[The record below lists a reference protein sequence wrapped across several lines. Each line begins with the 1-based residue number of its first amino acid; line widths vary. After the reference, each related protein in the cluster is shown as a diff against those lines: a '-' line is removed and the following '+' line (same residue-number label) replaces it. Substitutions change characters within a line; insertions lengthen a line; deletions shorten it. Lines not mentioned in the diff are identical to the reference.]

1 MRAHPA
7 TKLHSRGFAGNVVQV
22 NLTSTHNP
30 RGFNA
35 KCFRGVRSARRKFLH
50 CFPEG
55 FTDETYLAWERNYKW
70 EAHRRWTHVL
80 NQREMERLLAQR
92 AYSELARRAIQIES
106 RTNLLFS
113 VEKMALRDAVRTPA
127 GARRFATGLR
137 DFLFE
142 RESAAL
148 KFNRWRGNRPFAQT
162 AGEGTYLASGHRVRL
177 SRAAGATHFSEAHG
191 HPKSGETV
199 SISIPIPIS
208 AELEHLCECTGVRR
222 CGPAGFEGHAPT
234 GPNRHS
240 IIPVGAG
247 LR

>member
-1 MRAHPA
+1 
-7 TKLHSRGFAGNVVQV
+7 VQV
-22 NLTSTHNP
+22 NLTSTP
-30 RGFNA
+30 SPSAINA
-35 KCFRGVRSARRKFLH
+35 KSFPGARSARRKFLH

-70 EAHRRWTHVL
+70 EAHRRWTHDL

-113 VEKMALRDAVRTPA
+113 FEKMALRDAVRTPA

-148 KFNRWRGNRPFAQT
+148 KFNRWCEAIALLPRKQTRVLTWPVATVFGFLALPAQHIFLKPMVTRKAAEQYGFPFQYQSRPNWN
-162 AGEGTYLASGHRVRL
+162 TYASVL
-177 SRAAGATHFSEAHG
+177 EFAGA
-191 HPKSGETV
+191 
-199 SISIPIPIS
+199 
-208 AELEHLCECTGVRR
+208 VRR
-222 CGPAGFEGHAPT
+222 D
-234 GPNRHS
+234 
-240 IIPVGAG
+240 
-247 LR
+247 LRGMHPRDLIDIQSFLWVQGSDEYD